1 MVTTMDERRRVFL
14 YELMGMVF
22 IIILGS
28 LLHFTF
34 ELSGHQAIAGVFSA
48 VNESVWEHLKLSYW
62 PALAYALIEYRYL
75 KKFTNNF
82 VTAKTVGIYLMP
94 ILITTFFYAY
104 TSVIE
109 DSLIMDIFTF
119 ILAIIIGQLASYKL
133 LTAKELPRSFEK
145 ISLIAVLILG
155 LAFVIFTFYPPQL
168 PIFQDP
174 VTGEYGIINH

>member
-14 YELMGMVF
+14 YELIGMFF

-34 ELSGHQAIAGVFSA
+34 ELSGHQAIVGVFSA

-75 KKFTNNF
+75 KKLTNNF
-82 VTAKTVGIYLMP
+82 ITAKTVGIYLMP
-94 ILITTFFYAY
+94 ILITIFFYAY
-104 TSVIE
+104 TAVIE
-109 DSLIMDIFTF
+109 DSLIMDILTF

-133 LTAKELPRSFEK
+133 LTSKELPKNFEK
-145 ISLIAVLILG
+145 ISLIAVVILG
-155 LAFVIFTFYPPQL
+155 LAFLIFTFYPPRL

-174 VTGEYGIINH
+174 VTGEYGILNH

>member
-1 MVTTMDERRRVFL
+1 MSRPEGKSAL
-14 YELMGMVF
+14 GYELAGIVF
-22 IIILGS
+22 IIIIGS

-34 ELSGHQAIAGVFSA
+34 ELSGHQAIVGVFSA

-75 KKFTNNF
+75 KKLTNNF
-82 VTAKTVGIYLMP
+82 ITAKTVGICLMP
-94 ILITTFFYAY
+94 ILITIFFYAY
-104 TSVIE
+104 TVVVE
-109 DSLIMDIFTF
+109 DSLIIDILTF

-133 LTAKELPRSFEK
+133 LTSKDLPKNLEK
-145 ISLIAVLILG
+145 ISLIAVIMLG
-155 LAFVIFTFYPPQL
+155 LAFLIFTFYPPQL